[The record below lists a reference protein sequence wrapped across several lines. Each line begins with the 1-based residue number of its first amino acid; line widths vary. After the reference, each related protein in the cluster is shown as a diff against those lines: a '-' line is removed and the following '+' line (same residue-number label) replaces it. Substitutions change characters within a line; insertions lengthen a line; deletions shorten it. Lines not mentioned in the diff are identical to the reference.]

1 MTGVAASEA
10 GRHRPDTRISRK
22 RFMQTA
28 RQLLEA

>member
-1 MTGVAASEA
+1 MTGVAASKA
-10 GRHRPDTRISRK
+10 SRHRPDTRISSR